1 MAGNRSKL
9 QNCIGRKGR
18 IVSMVVQAVFICG
31 FLVAG
36 AILLATNNRRPK
48 QQIHLPKMGK
58 DDQVLLGAVV
68 SGSLSPLM
76 IATFYQ
82 EVRAVIQVIKEDT
95 VIPAKPAGTVEAE

>member
-1 MAGNRSKL
+1 
-9 QNCIGRKGR
+9 
-18 IVSMVVQAVFICG
+18 MVVQAVFICG

-36 AILLATNNRRPK
+36 AILLAANSRRPK

-68 SGSLSPLM
+68 SSSLSPLM

-82 EVRAVIQVIKEDT
+82 EVRAVIRVIKENT
-95 VIPAKPAGTVEAE
+95 VIPAKPTGTLESEISFSKKYGKIF